1 MLVKGKRTLQGIDP
15 VAWEHPA
22 DRAALSALTSLKGFD
37 EFVKSL
43 VGLSTERSLYLMQLS
58 SSVRVS
64 DKQYPAIN
72 AMLDDV
78 LRIFDWPSRPKV
90 FVSASPQY
98 NARTMGVKDP
108 FIVINSALV
117 HLLDE
122 DELRVVLAHEMGHI
136 MSGHTLY
143 KTLAYIVANVS
154 LAVLPLA
161 NVLLLPIKIA
171 LAEWDKKSE
180 LTADR
185 AGLLAIQDEVIASNV
200 LMKLSGGTDLS
211 QVNLNAFFEQA
222 MEFESHKGAL
232 DTVHKVMNQ
241 LWISHPHPVVRLKE
255 LKAWAAGGNYQ
266 SIIEGKYTKR
276 GEGSGN
282 ANSDYSSARKP
293 AEDIRAGFEHY
304 RDTLRNADDPLS
316 RLVSGIGDG
325 LKDIGDSLRDSFR
338 GRDQD

>member
-22 DRAALSALTSLKGFD
+22 DRAALSALTALKGFD
-37 EFVKSL
+37 ELVKAL
-43 VGLSTERSLYLMQLS
+43 IGLSTERSLYLMQLS

-72 AMLDDV
+72 CMLDDV
-78 LRIFDWPSRPKV
+78 LRIFDWPYRPKV
-90 FVSASPQY
+90 FVTASPQY
-98 NARTMGVKDP
+98 NACTMGVKEP

-122 DELRVVLAHEMGHI
+122 EELRVILAHELGHI
-136 MSGHTLY
+136 MSGHSLY
-143 KTLAYIVANVS
+143 KTLAYILANVS
-154 LAVLPLA
+154 LTVLPLA

-266 SIIEGKYTKR
+266 SIIEGRYPKR
-276 GEGSGN
+276 N
-282 ANSDYSSARKP
+282 ADASNASRDRSTSRNT
-293 AEDIRAGFEHY
+293 AEDLRAGFEHY
-304 RDTLRNADDPLS
+304 RETLRKADDPLS
-316 RLVSGIGDG
+316 RIVSGLGDG
-325 LKDIGDSLRDSFR
+325 LKDLGDSLRDSFK
-338 GRDQD
+338 GRDQE